1 MELGSMYLRQVAK
14 ERLNPCFNG
23 IQMEP
28 MLISSSKMGLMC
40 LNPCYNGIKMKA
52 NYGPTFIELG
62 ACLNPC
68 YNGIKMKAISTRTPV
83 SGMNVLILVIME
95 H

>member
-14 ERLNPCFNG
+14 ERLNPWFNG

-28 MLISSSKMGLMC
+28 MLISSSKMGLM
-40 LNPCYNGIKMKA
+40 
-52 NYGPTFIELG
+52 
-62 ACLNPC
+62 CLNPC

>member
-1 MELGSMYLRQVAK
+1 MYLRQVAK

-40 LNPCYNGIKMKA
+40 LNPCFNGIQMELPRAMKA
-52 NYGPTFIELG
+52 VNTVT
-62 ACLNPC
+62 
-68 YNGIKMKAISTRTPV
+68 S
-83 SGMNVLILVIME
+83 
-95 H
+95 